1 MCLFCNFFMCLLLIA
16 NWLVGWNPSWR
27 EFHSLGPIISPVL
40 LYTSRCLC
48 RTILV
53 DAMIHDSKVD
63 TTCVVMKTSGSL
75 VLHVNLSHFIHNC
88 SYYYSK
94 ESSLWIITGILG
106 TPETMFLVTREILVK
121 IEIFAKLPFFLWTQN
136 YSGWKKL
143 NSSLCK
149 QLSHFACLGLL
160 LTHLTQLMICFE
172 DDWLG
177 PLATRHEFLW
187 LQRWLQILKLCFLA
201 DVMYE
206 CDCHLW
212 LHSNAAWRIIN

>member
-1 MCLFCNFFMCLLLIA
+1 MCLPLSA

-40 LYTSRCLC
+40 LYTSKCLC

-53 DAMIHDSKVD
+53 DAMMHDSKVD
-63 TTCVVMKTSGSL
+63 TTCIVMKTSGSL
-75 VLHVNLSHFIHNC
+75 VLNLSHFVHNYSFC
-88 SYYYSK
+88 YSK
-94 ESSLWIITGILG
+94 GSSLWIVTGILG
-106 TPETMFLVTREILVK
+106 YPETMFLVTSGNASENRNFHKTTILVMDTELLRVK
-121 IEIFAKLPFFLWTQN
+121 
-136 YSGWKKL
+136 KKL

-160 LTHLTQLMICFE
+160 LAHLRQSMICSE

-177 PLATRHEFLW
+177 PLATRQEFLW